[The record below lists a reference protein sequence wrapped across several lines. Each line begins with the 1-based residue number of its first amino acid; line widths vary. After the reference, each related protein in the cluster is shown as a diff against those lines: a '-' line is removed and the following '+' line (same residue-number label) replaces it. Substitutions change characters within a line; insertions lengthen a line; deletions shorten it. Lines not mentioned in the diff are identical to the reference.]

1 MNESVVGGPAA
12 PGLRLAGRLA
22 AGSRELVP
30 AFEIELQ
37 AGRWHA
43 LVGPSGSGKSSL
55 LRSIAGLAGPVRLE
69 GQCEAQDGLPL
80 PPRVAWMAQSDL
92 LAPWLTVLGNVLLTD
107 RLQGR
112 PPQRVRAM
120 QMLDAVGLAGR
131 ADDRPASLSGGMR
144 QRVALARTLMTG
156 RPLVLLDEPFSA
168 LDAGTRARMQ
178 DLAVQVLRGFT
189 VVIVTHDP
197 AEAVRVADTIHLVSA
212 GGVRPLPV
220 PPGRPVRALDAPA
233 VQEAYGRLWK
243 QLHEM
248 AA

>member
-1 MNESVVGGPAA
+1 MNVGAEAGHAA
-12 PGLRLAGRLA
+12 PGLRLSGRLC

-30 AFEIELQ
+30 PFEVRLQ
-37 AGRWHA
+37 AGLWHA

-69 GQCEAQDGLPL
+69 GRCEADDGLPL

-112 PPQRVRAM
+112 RAQRARALE
-120 QMLDAVGLAGR
+120 MLDAVGLAAR
-131 ADDRPASLSGGMR
+131 AGDRPARLSGGMR

-178 DLAVQVLRGFT
+178 DLEVDVLRGFT

-212 GGVRPLPV
+212 DGVRPLPV
-220 PPGRPVRALDAPA
+220 PPGRPVRPLDAPA
-233 VQEAYGRLWK
+233 VQEAHGRLWK